1 MKRSPLKRFTPL
13 RHRRSKPRRGEPTPE
28 HKGSVRR
35 RVYARSGGRCELRFK
50 GICLGDVILPFDGG
64 LYERGHL
71 AHLKSRGAGG
81 EFTEANTRWS
91 CWRCHLIG
99 MHQKGLKP

>member
-1 MKRSPLKRFTPL
+1 MKRSPLRRFTRL
-13 RHRRSKPRRGEPTPE
+13 RQRRSKPRRGQLTPRE
-28 HKGSVRR
+28 KTEVRR
-35 RVYARSGGRCELRFK
+35 RVYHRARGRCELKFE
-50 GICLGDVILPFDGG
+50 GICLGDIDLPFDGG

-71 AHLKSRGAGG
+71 AHIKSRGASGA
-81 EFTEANTRWS
+81 FTEANTRWA